1 MSACVFK
8 CLWGGWGAALYYGSW
23 GGRGLKVRYFLIFQ
37 QSHSCGFGLRLPL
50 NTVQL
55 NKHRPL
61 SCPHILHGWCDF
73 SKSLCILFISP
84 KGKSNEEDAAN
95 DKILNC
101 RSTVEK
107 KRTLIQC
114 CSVFSK
120 RKIQSLFDLAC
131 DTGCINAKKTKNKFQ
146 FKKMTERHL
155 AESVTVWLCY
165 PSLKVSCLLSP
176 WLQSAQGIHA
186 CMCYPA
192 PSLFWTTAFC
202 SVLYFWKLHFRA
214 PPSSCTWESESENER
229 VQIL

>member
-1 MSACVFK
+1 MGKKNCLLCIAANELWQRLHQSSNADCFWVAGCHVWRKAAKEKSLCVGVMSACVFK

-131 DTGCINAKKTKNKFQ
+131 DTGCINAKKNKQKNFNSKRWR
-146 FKKMTERHL
+146 KD
-155 AESVTVWLCY
+155 
-165 PSLKVSCLLSP
+165 
-176 WLQSAQGIHA
+176 I
-186 CMCYPA
+186 
-192 PSLFWTTAFC
+192 
-202 SVLYFWKLHFRA
+202 
-214 PPSSCTWESESENER
+214 
-229 VQIL
+229 